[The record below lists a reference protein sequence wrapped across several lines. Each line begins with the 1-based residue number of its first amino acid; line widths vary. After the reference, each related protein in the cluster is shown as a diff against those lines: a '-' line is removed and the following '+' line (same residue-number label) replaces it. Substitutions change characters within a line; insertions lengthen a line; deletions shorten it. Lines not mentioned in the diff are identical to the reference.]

1 MASAVIDTCFLINW
15 AKFSKRDKL
24 KLVFDRLFMPEPTFS
39 EVKSDTAL
47 SLASEWLSRRFL
59 VLTPIMPTDE
69 PGIEA
74 ILRLVA
80 SRPELPSID
89 PPELYAFVLAKR
101 LDIPLLTDN
110 KAPKRISLASEE
122 FSSVLVLDSLDVL
135 KLVAERGLDLAE
147 LVELFM
153 ADTGFRFSK
162 KRLAE
167 IGILLGSSQKKRRKR
182 SLEELLEEWRR
193 EDEEAREIRRR
204 EADWAFIESQPPRL
218 RAALKLYVEL
228 GDLHLA
234 ARIAGMTV
242 DEFNE
247 LRLKARIP
255 VVL

>member
-1 MASAVIDTCFLINW
+1 MGSAAIDTCFLINW
-15 AKFSKRDKL
+15 ARFSRREEL
-24 KLVFDRLFMPEPTFS
+24 ELVFDRLFMPEPTFS
-39 EVKSDTAL
+39 EVKSDVAL

-59 VLTPIMPTDE
+59 VLVPVMPTDE
-69 PGIEA
+69 REIEA
-74 ILRLVA
+74 VLKFVA
-80 SRPELPSID
+80 DHPELPSID
-89 PPELYAFVLAKR
+89 PPELYAFLLAKR
-101 LDIPLLTDN
+101 LSIPLRTDN
-110 KAPKRISLASEE
+110 KAPKRISLASED

-135 KLVAERGLDLAE
+135 KLIAEKGHDIAE
-147 LVELFM
+147 LVERFM
-153 ADTGFRFSK
+153 EDTGFKFSR
-162 KRLAE
+162 KRLVE
-167 IGILLGSSQKKRRKR
+167 LGLLPGSSQRKKR

-218 RAALKLYVEL
+218 RAALRLYVEL

-247 LRLKARIP
+247 LRLRARIP